1 MKMINDPKKIKND
14 EYDDCNEFED
24 SYENID
30 LDLIMEQEEENENLD
45 LEWAKLMIDLAEM
58 GFNE

>member
-1 MKMINDPKKIKND
+1 MVMKMINDPKKIKND

-45 LEWAKLMIDLAEM
+45 LE
-58 GFNE
+58 